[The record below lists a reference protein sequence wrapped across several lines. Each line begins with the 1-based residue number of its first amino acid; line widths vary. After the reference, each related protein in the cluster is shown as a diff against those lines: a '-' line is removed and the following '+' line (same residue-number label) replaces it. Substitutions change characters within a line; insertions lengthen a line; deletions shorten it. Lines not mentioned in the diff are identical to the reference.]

1 MAEKLT
7 KYHKLQRNYV
17 KKTNSLYKSN
27 DGKEVLSMLEKG
39 QNSYLKLNRFE
50 SSSMDMS
57 WIKRIE
63 DCIPDLGEIVGN
75 PKKTIQTLNE
85 VIIVEKVKK
94 IGSESVQHL
103 AAHTQFVKQ
112 IDENGNVTPSKL
124 LNIYVDDF
132 YAIYENKFIATLL
145 RHLITFVEKRY
156 DFILKQAKM
165 SDVSLLYAKNH
176 TEVDDNVIDIETKVR
191 YSRPADFVAAD
202 RMKGYLKQIR
212 DIRKYLKFYMHSEFM
227 NILRREKD
235 VRNPILQTNIIR
247 KNPKYHKC
255 YLLWLFIERYRESG
269 IEVKV
274 EENYAQLSQNEIDEI
289 NQLMC
294 ANFLALRGKD
304 IIRSKKKQKV
314 YKPKILNTYDDEIYK
329 PAYYDG
335 PVEYVRIDD
344 KYREY
349 TESLHDLN
357 PHPTAAMKE
366 YDKEKYE
373 ENKQIREKT
382 KQIDSLLSRKVK
394 EKENYEK
401 GEALAEK
408 HEKERDEYIQAKAEQ
423 LIQTEALE
431 KVTKA
436 RKKLMGSAKKEK
448 AKIKPAPKKEEK
460 PKPAKK
466 VQEKPVK
473 KVEPKE
479 EVKPEPKA
487 ELKVDAKPEPKVEA
501 KPEPKVE
508 PKVEVKPEPKVE
520 PKKEIKPEPK
530 KQEEPKPIVEKT
542 EPKVS
547 EKPKPVKKAEPKK
560 EEKVEKFKA
569 LGTFRSKKK

>member
-294 ANFLALRGKD
+294 ANFLALKGKD

-373 ENKQIREKT
+373 ENKQTREKT

-394 EKENYEK
+394 EKDNYEK

-436 RKKLMGSAKKEK
+436 RKKLMGTAKKEK

-460 PKPAKK
+460 S
-466 VQEKPVK
+466 KPVK
-473 KVEPKE
+473 KTQEKPIMKVEPI
-479 EVKPEPKA
+479 
-487 ELKVDAKPEPKVEA
+487 VEA

-508 PKVEVKPEPKVE
+508 PKKEEKLEPKVKEVAAVLPEAEPKKQKEHKPVVKKAE
-520 PKKEIKPEPK
+520 PKKEEQPK
-530 KQEEPKPIVEKT
+530 KA

-560 EEKVEKFKA
+560 EEKVEKFMA